1 MFPDRVG
8 VFWPCYNNASTR
20 ATNEA
25 DDLNRL
31 SAMPAKLWHLGAQQR
46 LIVCNYGHVEAR
58 ECRQSRQTFLDMSVS
73 VNELTKHLRCRLMEL
88 QQMSTYRRLK
98 ASARP
103 RILGPA
109 GGSSVSEPPF
119 EALLLGS

>member
-25 DDLNRL
+25 DDLNSL
-31 SAMPAKLWHLGAQQR
+31 SAMLAKLWHLGAQQS

-58 ECRQSRQTFLDMSVS
+58 ECRQSQRFWT
-73 VNELTKHLRCRLMEL
+73 
-88 QQMSTYRRLK
+88 
-98 ASARP
+98 
-103 RILGPA
+103 
-109 GGSSVSEPPF
+109 
-119 EALLLGS
+119 